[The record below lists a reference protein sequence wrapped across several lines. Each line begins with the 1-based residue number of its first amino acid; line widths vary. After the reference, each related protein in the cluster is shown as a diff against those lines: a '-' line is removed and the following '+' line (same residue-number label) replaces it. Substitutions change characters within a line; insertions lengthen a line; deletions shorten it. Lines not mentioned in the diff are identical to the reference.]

1 MKRYLLI
8 FAMLLG
14 AVCSWGQVTG
24 ISSTDKWILIQNK
37 DNVKVFRNYK
47 MCDGK
52 QMVFLKIEN
61 GTAKRV
67 TVSWKSQFQI
77 SGLKIPAD
85 KNFSL
90 TVEANS
96 TLSGDC
102 SKEVLSLNPYLYVSV
117 VEEGKCDYVIQDL
130 NIVIL

>member
-1 MKRYLLI
+1 
-8 FAMLLG
+8 MLLG
-14 AVCSWGQVTG
+14 AVCSWGQGAGTP
-24 ISSTDKWILIQNK
+24 STDKWILLQSK

-47 MCDGK
+47 MCDGN

-61 GTAKRV
+61 STEKRV

-77 SGLKIPAD
+77 AGLKIPAD

-90 TVEANS
+90 TVEAHS

-117 VEEGKCDYVIQDL
+117 VEEGKCDYIIQDL
-130 NIVIL
+130 NIVII